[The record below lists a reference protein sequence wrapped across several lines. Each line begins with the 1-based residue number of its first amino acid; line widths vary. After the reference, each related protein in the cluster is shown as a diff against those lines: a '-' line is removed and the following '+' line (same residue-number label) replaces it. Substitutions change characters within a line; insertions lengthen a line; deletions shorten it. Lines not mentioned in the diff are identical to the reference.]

1 MLTKRGFNVVILTL
15 LSFHLA
21 AGIPRMAARRWLKEE
36 TGVKRVVGSAIL
48 QATS

>member
-1 MLTKRGFNVVILTL
+1 MLTKRGFDAVILTI

-21 AGIPRMAARRWLKEE
+21 AGIPRMWARRVVREE
-36 TGVKRVVGSAIL
+36 SGWKRLLGSATL